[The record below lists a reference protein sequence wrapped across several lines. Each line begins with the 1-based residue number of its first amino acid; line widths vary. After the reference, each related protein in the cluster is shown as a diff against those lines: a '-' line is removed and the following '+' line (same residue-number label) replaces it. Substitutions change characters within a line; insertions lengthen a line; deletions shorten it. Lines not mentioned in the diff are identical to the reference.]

1 MNAKEKLEA
10 MKAKAK
16 ASKEPE
22 PQTEIEIGGVSFK
35 GGKIFVVITALST
48 LGGGAWGAF
57 EFYNDYRNM
66 KEQIQS
72 YVAPDLS
79 GFQEQI
85 SVIEQR
91 IESMEVSVDDARSY
105 TRDVKTDLRGDID
118 RLEQIVESA
127 EDRTKSIQDEA
138 FTAIR
143 EMEKQVREMIDVA
156 DQRFDNKRDALSL
169 DTERKLKELEER
181 LNNLIQRALDNPLA
195 N

>member
-10 MKAKAK
+10 MKAKTK
-16 ASKEPE
+16 ASQKPE

-48 LGGGAWGAF
+48 LGGAAWGGF

-66 KEQIQS
+66 KEQIES

-85 SVIEQR
+85 SVLE
-91 IESMEVSVDDARSY
+91 EKMLGLEVAVEAARSY
-105 TRDVKTDLRGDID
+105 TRDIKTDIRGDID
-118 RLEQIVESA
+118 RLEKIVEA
-127 EDRTKSIQDEA
+127 TEDRTKDVQTEA
-138 FTAIR
+138 FAAIR
-143 EMEKQVREMIDVA
+143 NMEKQTRETIDNA
-156 DQRFDNKRDALSL
+156 EQRFDNKRDALDL
-169 DTERKLKELEER
+169 DVERQINDLEER
-181 LNNLIQRALDNPLA
+181 MNNTIQRALDNPLS